1 MTDATKWANARVRA
15 DYAETVR
22 ALAAARDEPIVY
34 ITGTILD
41 TPSDAGLI
49 DRMNA
54 GKAYMLADIKAGK
67 DIAGIGYTTLHIPRQ
82 SYERVKLLA
91 KRTRYTAAKFIGCVF
106 AHPLLK
112 LEELL
117 EHDELAVFERL
128 GIELD
133 EELHA
138 KGDVS

>member
-1 MTDATKWANARVRA
+1 MTDIAKWANARVRA

-22 ALAAARDEPIVY
+22 KLAFIRDEPIVY

-41 TPSDAGLI
+41 TPSDAGLL

-54 GKAYMLADIKAGK
+54 GKEYMLLDLKAGK
-67 DIAGIGYTTLHIPRQ
+67 DIAGIGYTTLHIPRD
-82 SYERVKLLA
+82 SYERVKLIA

-106 AHPLLK
+106 AHPIER

-138 KGDVS
+138 KGDVL